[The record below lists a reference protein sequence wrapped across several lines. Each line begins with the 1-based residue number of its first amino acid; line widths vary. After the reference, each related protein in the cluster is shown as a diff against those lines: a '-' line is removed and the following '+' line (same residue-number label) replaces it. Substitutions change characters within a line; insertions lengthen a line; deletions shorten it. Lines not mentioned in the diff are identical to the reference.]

1 MTKKRSTRVPMQA
14 QDPGLRNKN
23 FLEVNLGYTEE
34 EALEE
39 ASRCLMCKGPQ
50 CVKGCPVGIDIPGF
64 IERIKEERFNDAARL
79 IKKKNSLPAVCGR
92 VCPQEEQCEAL
103 CVVGKKG
110 DPVGVGNL
118 ERFAADH
125 EAGNPDGITL
135 DMAPENGHKIAVI
148 GSGPA
153 GLTVASD
160 LAMKG
165 YRVTVFEALH
175 KAGGVLAYGIPE
187 FRLPKAIVQREL
199 DYLTSL
205 GVEIRCNILVGA
217 SVRIPE
223 LFADGYRAV
232 FIGTGAGLP
241 RFLDIPGENLNGVY
255 SANEYLTRSNLMRA
269 YDLEAADTPIAHG
282 KRVAVFGGGNVAMDA
297 ARTAL
302 RLGGDEVHLFY
313 RRSREEMPARKEE
326 VHHADEEGIHW
337 QFLTA
342 PLEFIG
348 DEKGRLKALRSQRME
363 LGEPDESGRRK
374 PVPIEGGAFVTE
386 IDTAIVAIG
395 NDSNPI
401 LTRSMPEI
409 DTNRWGNVVVE
420 EATGR
425 TNCRGIFAGGDIVTG
440 AATVILAAGAGRT
453 AANAIHEYVQW
464 ITWGEDARKL
474 A

>member
-1 MTKKRSTRVPMQA
+1 MRSQKAEVR
-14 QDPGLRNKN
+14 RKN

-34 EALEE
+34 EASRE
-39 ASRCLMCKGPQ
+39 ASRCLMCRGPQ

-64 IERIKEERFNDAARL
+64 IKLIKQGEVNDAARL
-79 IKKKNSLPAVCGR
+79 IKSRNSLPAVCGR

-110 DPVGVGNL
+110 DPVGIGNL
-118 ERFAADH
+118 ERFAADF
-125 EAGNPDGITL
+125 EAAHPDGITVEI
-135 DMAPENGHKIAVI
+135 APRNGHKIAVV

-165 YRVTVFEALH
+165 YSVTVFEALH

-187 FRLPKAIVQREL
+187 FRLPKTIVQREL
-199 DYLTSL
+199 DYLISM
-205 GVEIRCNILVGA
+205 GVEIRCNIVLGA
-217 SVRIPE
+217 SITIPE
-223 LFADGYRAV
+223 LFSDAYRAV
-232 FIGTGAGLP
+232 FVGTGAGLP
-241 RFLDIPGENLNGVY
+241 RFLNIPGENLNGVY

-269 YDLEAADTPIAHG
+269 YDFPESDTPIALG

-302 RLGGDEVHLFY
+302 RLGAEAVLLFY

-326 VHHADEEGIHW
+326 IQHADEEGVNW

-348 DEKGRLKALRSQRME
+348 DEQGRLTALKSQKMD
-363 LGEPDESGRRK
+363 LGEPDESGRRR
-374 PVPIEGGAFVTE
+374 PVPIEGGEFITE

-401 LTRSMPEI
+401 LTRSMRELE
-409 DTNRWGNVVVE
+409 TNRWGNINVE

-440 AATVILAAGAGRT
+440 AATVILAAGAGRK

-464 ITWGEDARKL
+464 ITWGETPHR
-474 A
+474 

>member
-1 MTKKRSTRVPMQA
+1 MTKKRSIRVPMRA
-14 QDPGLRNKN
+14 QDPRVRSRN
-23 FLEVNLGYTEE
+23 FFEVNLGYTGD

-39 ASRCLMCKGPQ
+39 ASRCLMCRKPQ

-64 IERIKEERFNDAARL
+64 IERIKEGKFNDAARL
-79 IKKKNSLPAVCGR
+79 IKRKNSLPAVCGR
-92 VCPQEEQCEAL
+92 VCPQEEQCEVM

-110 DPVGVGNL
+110 DPVGIGNL

-125 EAGNPDGITL
+125 EAGNPDGISL
-135 DMAPENGHKIAVI
+135 ERAPENGHKIAVI

-165 YRVTVFEALH
+165 YRVTAFEALH

-199 DYLTSL
+199 DYLASL

-241 RFLDIPGENLNGVY
+241 RFLNVPGENLNGVY

-269 YDLEAADTPIAHG
+269 YDVGEAETPIAHG

-302 RLGGDEVHLFY
+302 RIGGEEVLVFY

-326 VHHADEEGIHW
+326 VHHADQEGIQW
-337 QFLTA
+337 RFQTA

-348 DEKGRLKALRSQRME
+348 DEKGRLKALKSQRME
-363 LGEPDESGRRK
+363 LGEPDESGRRR
-374 PVPIEGGAFVTE
+374 PVPVEGGEFVDE

-409 DTNRWGNVVVE
+409 DTNRWGNIAIE

-464 ITWGEDARKL
+464 ITWGEDPPS
-474 A
+474 

>member
-1 MTKKRSTRVPMQA
+1 MTKKRSTRVPMRA
-14 QDPGLRNKN
+14 QDPGLRSKN
-23 FLEVNLGYTEE
+23 FLEVNLGYKEE
-34 EALEE
+34 EAIEE

-64 IERIKEERFNDAARL
+64 IGRIKEGRFNDAARL
-79 IKKKNSLPAVCGR
+79 IKNKNSLPAVCGR

-110 DPVGVGNL
+110 DPVGIGNL
-118 ERFAADH
+118 ERFAADQ
-125 EAGNPDGITL
+125 EAGNPNGIAL

-160 LAMKG
+160 LSMKG

-187 FRLPKAIVQREL
+187 FRLPKAIVRREL

-342 PLEFIG
+342 PLEFMG

-363 LGEPDESGRRK
+363 LGEPDDSGRRR
-374 PVPIEGGAFVTE
+374 PVPIEGGEFVTE

-409 DTNRWGNVVVE
+409 DTNSWGNVVVE

-464 ITWGEDARKL
+464 ITWGEDAQS
-474 A
+474 

>member
-1 MTKKRSTRVPMQA
+1 MPQKQSTRVPMRA
-14 QDPGLRNKN
+14 QGPEVRGKN
-23 FLEVNLGYTEE
+23 FLEVNLGYTGE

-39 ASRCLMCKGPQ
+39 ASRCLMCRGPQ

-64 IERIKEERFNDAARL
+64 IKRIKKGQFNDAARL

-110 DPVGVGNL
+110 DPIGIGNL
-118 ERFAADH
+118 ERFAADY
-125 EAGNPDGITL
+125 EADHPDGIAVE
-135 DMAPENGHKIAVI
+135 MAPKSGHKIAVI

-160 LAMKG
+160 LAKKG

-199 DYLTSL
+199 NYLTSL

-217 SVRIPE
+217 SVTIPE

-232 FIGTGAGLP
+232 YIGTGAGLP

-269 YDLEAADTPIAHG
+269 YDFQEADTPIAHG

-302 RLGGDEVHLFY
+302 RLGGEEVLLFY

-326 VHHADEEGIHW
+326 MHHADEEGINW

-342 PLEFIG
+342 PLEFVG

-363 LGEPDESGRRK
+363 LGEPDESGRRR
-374 PVPIEGGAFVTE
+374 PVPIEGGEFVTE

-401 LTRSMPEI
+401 LTRSMPEL
-409 DTNRWGNVVVE
+409 DTNRWGNIVIE

-453 AANAIHEYVQW
+453 AANAIHEFVQW
-464 ITWGEDARKL
+464 ITWGEDPQA
-474 A
+474 

>member
-1 MTKKRSTRVPMQA
+1 MPQKRSTRVPMRS
-14 QDPGLRNKN
+14 QDPEIRGGN
-23 FLEVNLGYTEE
+23 FLEVNLGYSEE

-39 ASRCLMCKGPQ
+39 ASRCLMCRGPQ

-64 IERIKEERFNDAARL
+64 IRLIKEGRINDAARL

-103 CVVGKKG
+103 CVVAKKG
-110 DPVGVGNL
+110 DPVGIGNL
-118 ERFAADH
+118 ERFAADY
-125 EAGNPDGITL
+125 EAAHPDGTAVE
-135 DMAPENGHKIAVI
+135 MAPENGHGIAVI

-160 LAMKG
+160 LARKG
-165 YRVTVFEALH
+165 YRVTVFEGLH

-187 FRLPKAIVQREL
+187 FRLPKAIVEREL
-199 DYLTSL
+199 EYLASL

-217 SVRIPE
+217 SITIPE
-223 LFADGYRAV
+223 LFDEGYRAV
-232 FIGTGAGLP
+232 FVGTGAGLP
-241 RFLDIPGENLNGVY
+241 RFLGIPGENLNGVY

-269 YDLEAADTPIAHG
+269 YDFPEADTPISHG
-282 KRVAVFGGGNVAMDA
+282 ARVAVFGGGNVAMDS

-302 RLGGDEVHLFY
+302 RLGGKEVMLFY

-326 VHHADEEGIHW
+326 VHHADQEGINW

-342 PLEFIG
+342 PVEFIG

-363 LGEPDESGRRK
+363 LGEPDESGRRR
-374 PVPIEGGAFVTE
+374 PVPIQGGEFVTE

-401 LTRSMPEI
+401 LTRSMPEL
-409 DTNRWGNVVVE
+409 DTNRWGNIVVE

-453 AANAIHEYVQW
+453 AANAMHEYVQW
-464 ITWGEDARKL
+464 ITWGEPL
-474 A
+474 